1 TDAGPHKLGKGVAI
15 VSDTAMFKDLEL
27 IITEGARLG
36 IPMVIGSAGGAGGRV
51 HVEHTLKIIHDIIQK
66 HGLEDLETAVVW
78 GDIDKE
84 LVRRNQAEDKD
95 HPLGP
100 AVKPSTPQRLDET
113 NPIVAHIGHE
123 PILKA
128 LQSGPKLVLC
138 GLAYDPSPFA
148 AVTAYYGF
156 SLD

>member
-1 TDAGPHKLGKGVAI
+1 MHDMDQMKILAPCGILGYGFPKDSFFRGIEQKPDAIVVDAGSTDAGPHKLGKGVAI

-84 LVRRNQAEDKD
+84 LVRRNSWQGKFYAAEGACR
-95 HPLGP
+95 H
-100 AVKPSTPQRLDET
+100 R
-113 NPIVAHIGHE
+113 
-123 PILKA
+123 
-128 LQSGPKLVLC
+128 
-138 GLAYDPSPFA
+138 
-148 AVTAYYGF
+148 
-156 SLD
+156 